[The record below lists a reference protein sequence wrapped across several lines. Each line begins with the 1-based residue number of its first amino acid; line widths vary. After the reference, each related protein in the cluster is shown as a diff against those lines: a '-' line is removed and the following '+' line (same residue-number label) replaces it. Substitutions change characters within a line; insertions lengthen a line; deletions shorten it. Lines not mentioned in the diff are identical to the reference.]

1 MLININPLLGPDFLF
16 VLRAMGHGDEI
27 AIVDGNYPAMTDAK
41 KLIRADGI
49 HATPILEA
57 ILSVMPLD
65 DMVEEAAFIP
75 SIEKPQQIHANF
87 AKIVSA
93 HAPSIVLTPLV
104 GQDFYTRVKRAFAIV
119 ATSEPAL
126 YGNIVLRKGVVRPS

>member
-27 AIVDGNYPAMTDAK
+27 AIVDANYPAMTDAK
-41 KLIRADGI
+41 KLIRADRL
-49 HATPILEA
+49 HATSILEA

-65 DMVEEAAFIP
+65 DFVEEAAFIP
-75 SIEKPQQIHANF
+75 HIEEPQSIHAAF

-93 HAPSIVLTPLV
+93 HAPSITLQPLV

-126 YGNIVLRKGVVRPS
+126 YGNIVLRKGVIRPS

>member
-65 DMVEEAAFIP
+65 DFVEQAAFIP
-75 SIEKPQQIHANF
+75 HVEAPQPIHATF
-87 AKIVSA
+87 ARIVSA
-93 HAPSIVLTPLV
+93 HAPPITLYPLV
-104 GQDFYTRVKRAFAIV
+104 GQDFYNRVRRAFAIV

-126 YGNIVLRKGVVRPS
+126 YGNIVLRKGVIRA